1 MAKDA
6 SFDIVSEYDRQE
18 LINALDQV
26 KRELTTRF
34 DLKDSNSNVE
44 LVEDKSI
51 LITTND
57 EMKLRNI
64 YDILQSKMVK
74 RNLSLKI
81 LDPQKIENALGGNVK
96 QDIKLRK
103 GLSTELAK
111 KIVSMIKDTKI
122 KVQASIQGDSVRVS
136 GKSRDDLQN
145 VIQFIRQKEEE
156 IDAPLQFTN
165 YR

>member
-6 SFDIVSEYDRQE
+6 SFDIVSDYDKQE
-18 LINALDQV
+18 LSNAIDQV

-34 DLKDSNSNVE
+34 DLKDSNSSIDI
-44 LVEDKSI
+44 VEDKSI

-57 EMKLRNI
+57 EMKLKNI
-64 YDILQSKMVK
+64 YDILQSKLVK

-81 LDPQKIENALGGNVK
+81 LDPQKMENALGGNVK
-96 QDIKLRK
+96 QEIKLRK
-103 GLSTELAK
+103 GLSQELAK
-111 KIVSMIKDTKI
+111 KITGIIKDAKL

-136 GKSRDDLQN
+136 GKSRDDLQE
-145 VIQFIRQKEEE
+145 VIKIMRSQEDK
-156 IDAPLQFTN
+156 IDAPLQYTN

>member
-6 SFDIVSEYDRQE
+6 SFDIVSEFDKQE
-18 LINALDQV
+18 LVNALDQV

-34 DLKDSNSNVE
+34 DLKDSNSNIE
-44 LVEDKSI
+44 LVEDKAI
-51 LITTND
+51 NITTND
-57 EMKLRNI
+57 EMKLKNI
-64 YDILQSKMVK
+64 YDILQSKLVK

-96 QDIKLRK
+96 QEIKLKK
-103 GLSTELAK
+103 GLTTELAK
-111 KIVSMIKDTKI
+111 KIVAMIKDTKL
-122 KVQASIQGDSVRVS
+122 KVQASIQGDSVRVT
-136 GKSRDDLQN
+136 GKSRDDLQD
-145 VIQFIRQKEEE
+145 VIKAVRAKEDE

>member
-6 SFDIVSEYDRQE
+6 SFDIVSEFDKQE
-18 LINALDQV
+18 LLNAIDQV

-34 DLKDSNSNVE
+34 DLKDSNSDISLE
-44 LVEDKSI
+44 EDKAI
-51 LITTND
+51 NITTND
-57 EMKLRNI
+57 EMKLKNI
-64 YDILQSKMVK
+64 YDILQSKLVK

-96 QDIKLRK
+96 QEIKLKK

-111 KIVSMIKDTKI
+111 KIVGFIKDTKL

-136 GKSRDDLQN
+136 GKNRDDLQAD
-145 VIQFIRQKEEE
+145 IKAIREKEEQ